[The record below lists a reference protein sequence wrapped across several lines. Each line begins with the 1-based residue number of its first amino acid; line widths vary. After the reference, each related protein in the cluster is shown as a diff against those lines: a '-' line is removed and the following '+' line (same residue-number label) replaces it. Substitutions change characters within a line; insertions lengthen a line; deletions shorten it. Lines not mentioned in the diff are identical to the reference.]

1 MNKNYDDII
10 NLKHFEPI
18 KHKRMGIDARSA
30 QFAPFAALTGY
41 NDAIKETARL
51 TDKRIELTEDEKE
64 KLNNQIMFIIENNYL
79 NPLVVFTY
87 FVKDNKKTGGKY
99 IEKEGII
106 KKIDNINGYI
116 ILKDKTKIKID
127 DIINIT
133 SNLFNKNINYY
144 EQ

>member
-10 NLKHFEPI
+10 NLPHYEPK
-18 KHKRMGIDARSA
+18 KHKRMSKEARSA

-41 NDAIKETARL
+41 DDAVKETARL
-51 TDKRIELTEDEKE
+51 TDKRIELDEDEKQILND
-64 KLNNQIMFIIENNYL
+64 KLQHILENNYL
-79 NPLVVFTY
+79 EPIILFTH
-87 FVKDNKKTGGKY
+87 FIKDNKKTGGKY

-106 KKIDNINGYI
+106 KKIDNIKGYI

-133 SNLFNKNINYY
+133 SDLFNQNINYY
-144 EQ
+144 E

>member
-1 MNKNYDDII
+1 MNNYDDII
-10 NLKHFEPI
+10 NLPHHVSKTRTPMSIE
-18 KHKRMGIDARSA
+18 ARSA
-30 QFAPFAALTGY
+30 QFAPFSALTGY
-41 NDAIKETARL
+41 SDAIKETARL
-51 TDKRIELTEDEKE
+51 TDKKIELDDDSKQI
-64 KLNNQIMFIIENNYL
+64 LNDKIQFILENNYL

-133 SNLFNKNINYY
+133 SDLFNQNINYY
-144 EQ
+144 